1 MGETSRGH
9 TLNFFHLAV
18 FCAFLILGATLGIAL
33 LINDQPLRSSLL
45 DVVSAIVGLLA
56 SLALFT
62 LAKSP
67 AVRSKRFAIAW
78 GTIAF
83 ATFIYAIADTIWAV
97 LEVGL
102 KEQPFPSI
110 ADAFY
115 LAYYPVFLMG
125 VFLMSDKPAST
136 SEQLTKV
143 FDVGIIFVS
152 AILGFWNFLIGPVI
166 MSNTSRPLLEQG
178 ILLAYPVGDL
188 VLFGALLL
196 IIYNHSD
203 KQDGTP
209 ILLLAGTLLAMIVTD
224 SIYGYQTLLGT
235 YVSGGLLDIGW
246 IVSFLLAGLA
256 GISQLTAIQPKNN
269 IQIPPRQGL
278 SGKLK
283 SIGPYLPFFWFV
295 GAFILLIRGG
305 LTSLPMN
312 FASIS
317 AGVGCVIGL
326 VIIRQIITLS
336 VNNKLNAQLQ
346 NTLGSLRIQTIELG
360 KANLE
365 LQTEIAERERVEEQ
379 LSYNALHDAM
389 TGLANRTLFLDR
401 LGQAIEHT
409 KRRTDH
415 AFAVLFIDLDQFKV
429 VNDSLGH
436 LTGDQLLILVAQR
449 LRDCLRSSDTI
460 ARFGGDEFE
469 ILLDVTVAEKTV
481 LTVTNKIQEA
491 IRSPFRIEEHEIF
504 ISASIG
510 VLMSLDGYDHAE
522 DVLRDADLAMYQ
534 AKALGKGRS
543 EIFDLN
549 MRTQAFLH
557 LAVENELRM
566 ALDNRELQLYY
577 QPILSLE
584 SNRLVGFEAL
594 LRWHHPM
601 RGILLPEEFLSI
613 AEESGLILPISNWVL
628 NETCSQLKQWHEQ
641 FPDMKN
647 LTVNVNISSKQ
658 LLQPNFIERV
668 ATALDTHKL
677 KAEYL
682 KLEINEAALISNYA
696 RANEVFTELQNL
708 GVQLQVDNFGK
719 GHSVPGYL
727 HQFPITTIK
736 VDKSFIDG
744 MGKGRGATDF
754 IRAIVSMS
762 RELGVEIIAE
772 GIETGEQLEELKKLL
787 FDFGQGYLF
796 SKPLD
801 VESAEKILSGQ
812 KKS

>member
-1 MGETSRGH
+1 MGETSRGSIP
-9 TLNFFHLAV
+9 NFFFSAV
-18 FCAFLILGATLGIAL
+18 ICAILILGITLGIVL
-33 LINDQPLRSSLL
+33 LVGDQLLRSSLL
-45 DVVSAIVGLLA
+45 DVISPVVD
-56 SLALFT
+56 LFACIT
-62 LAKSP
+62 LFIAARYS
-67 AVRSKRFAIAW
+67 AVRSKRAAMAW
-78 GTIAF
+78 GTIA
-83 ATFIYAIADTIWAV
+83 AAMLIYSLADITWAI

-102 KEQPFPSI
+102 KAQPFPSI

-115 LAYYPVFLMG
+115 LAFYPVFLMG
-125 VFLMSDKPAST
+125 VFLLPDKPAT
-136 SEQLTKV
+136 ASEQITKV
-143 FDVGIIFVS
+143 LDIGIILLA
-152 AILGFWNFLIGPVI
+152 AILGFWNFLIGPIILSLVGK
-166 MSNTSRPLLEQG
+166 PLLEQA

-188 VLFGALLL
+188 VLFGALLR
-196 IIYNHSD
+196 IIYNQSEE
-203 KQDGTP
+203 QDETS
-209 ILLLAGTLLAMIVTD
+209 IYFLAGTLLAMIVTD
-224 SIYGYQTLLGT
+224 SIYSYQSLLET
-235 YVSGGLLDIGW
+235 YVSGGLVDIGW
-246 IVSFLLAGLA
+246 IVTFLLAGLA
-256 GISQLTAIQPKNN
+256 SVSQITVIQSTKGT
-269 IQIPPRQGL
+269 QKAPRSVF
-278 SGKLK
+278 SGRLK
-283 SIGPYLPFFWFV
+283 SIGPYLPFFWFI
-295 GAFILLIRGG
+295 GAFVLLIQGG

-312 FASIS
+312 FLSLS
-317 AGVGCVIGL
+317 LGVGGVIGL
-326 VIIRQIITLS
+326 VILRQIITLS
-336 VNNKLNAQLQ
+336 VNNRLHGQLK
-346 NTLGSLRIQTIELG
+346 NTLGSLQIQTIELG
-360 KANLE
+360 KTNLE
-365 LQTEIAERERVEEQ
+365 LQNEIAERERVERQ

-409 KRRTDH
+409 KRR
-415 AFAVLFIDLDQFKV
+415 AEYAYAVLFIDLDQFKV

-436 LTGDQLLILVAQR
+436 LIGDQLILLVAQR
-449 LRDCLRSSDTI
+449 LKDSLRSSDTI

-469 ILLDVTVAEKTV
+469 ILLDVTGAEKTV
-481 LTVTNKIQEA
+481 LTVTDKIQEV
-491 IRSPFRIEEHEIF
+491 IRLPFRIEGHEVYIT
-504 ISASIG
+504 ASIG
-510 VLMSLDGYDHAE
+510 VLVSLEGYDLAE

-543 EIFDLN
+543 EIFDIN

-557 LAVENELRM
+557 LAVENELRR
-566 ALDNRELQLYY
+566 ALDNHELQLYY

-628 NETCSQLKQWHEQ
+628 NETCSQLKHWHEQ
-641 FPDMKN
+641 FPDLKD

-682 KLEINEAALISNYA
+682 KLEITEAALINNYA
-696 RANEVFTELQNL
+696 RANEVFAELKNL

-719 GHSVPGYL
+719 GHSAPGYL

-736 VDKSFIDG
+736 VDKSFIEG
-744 MGKGRGATDF
+744 MGKGSGTTDL

-762 RELGVEIIAE
+762 RELGIEIIAE
-772 GIETGEQLEELKKLL
+772 GIETGEQLEELKELL

-801 VESAEKILSGQ
+801 VESAGKVLAKQEKR
-812 KKS
+812 

>member
-1 MGETSRGH
+1 MDETPRGN
-9 TLNFFHLAV
+9 TPGFLYPAV
-18 FCAFLILGATLGIAL
+18 FLAILILGINLGVVL
-33 LINDQPLRSSLL
+33 LIEDQQLRSSLL
-45 DVVSAIVGLLA
+45 DVFSPVIDLFACV
-56 SLALFT
+56 ALFIA
-62 LAKSP
+62 AKYS
-67 AVRSKRFAIAW
+67 AARSKRTAMAW
-78 GTIAF
+78 GTIAS
-83 ATFIYAIADTIWAV
+83 AMLIYSMADITWAI

-102 KEQPFPSI
+102 KVQPFPSI

-115 LAYYPVFLMG
+115 LAFYPVFLMG
-125 VFLMSDKPAST
+125 VFLLPDKPAT
-136 SEQLTKV
+136 ASEQITKV
-143 FDVGIIFVS
+143 LDIGIILLA
-152 AILGFWNFLIGPVI
+152 AILGFWNFLIGPI
-166 MSNTSRPLLEQG
+166 ILSIAGQPLLEQA

-188 VLFGALLL
+188 VLFGALLR
-196 IIYNHSD
+196 IVYNHSEE
-203 KQDGTP
+203 QNETS
-209 ILLLAGTLLAMIVTD
+209 IYFLAGTLLAMIVTD
-224 SIYGYQTLLGT
+224 SIYSYQSLLAT
-235 YVSGGLLDIGW
+235 YVSGGLVDIGW
-246 IVSFLLAGLA
+246 IVTFLLAGLA
-256 GISQLTAIQPKNN
+256 GVSQMTAIQSTKG
-269 IQIPPRQGL
+269 IQKTPRTVFPVRL
-278 SGKLK
+278 I

-295 GAFILLIRGG
+295 GAFVLLIQGG
-305 LTSLPMN
+305 LTPLPMN
-312 FASIS
+312 FVSLS
-317 AGVGCVIGL
+317 LGVGCVIGL
-326 VIIRQIITLS
+326 VILRQIITLS
-336 VNNKLNAQLQ
+336 VNNRLHGRLK
-346 NTLGSLRIQTIELG
+346 NTLDSLQTQAIELG
-360 KANLE
+360 KTNLE
-365 LQTEIAERERVEEQ
+365 LKSEIAERERVERQ

-409 KRRTDH
+409 KRRAEH

-436 LTGDQLLILVAQR
+436 LLGDQLILLVAQR
-449 LRDCLRSSDTI
+449 LKDSLRSSDTI

-469 ILLDVTVAEKTV
+469 ILLDVTDAEKTV
-481 LTVTNKIQEA
+481 LTVTDKIQEVV
-491 IRSPFRIEEHEIF
+491 RLPFRIEEHEVYIT
-504 ISASIG
+504 ASIG
-510 VLMSLDGYDHAE
+510 VLMSLDGYDLAE

-543 EIFDLN
+543 EVFDIN

-557 LAVENELRM
+557 LAVENELRR
-566 ALDNRELQLYY
+566 ALDNHELQLYY

-584 SNRLVGFEAL
+584 ANRLVGFEAL

-641 FPDMKN
+641 FPNLKD

-658 LLQPNFIERV
+658 LLQPNFTERI
-668 ATALDTHKL
+668 AAALETFKL

-682 KLEINEAALISNYA
+682 KLEINEAALINNYA
-696 RANEVFTELQNL
+696 RANVVFAELKNL

-719 GHSVPGYL
+719 GHSAPGYL

-736 VDKSFIDG
+736 VDKSFIEG
-744 MGKGRGATDF
+744 MEKGGGTTDF

-762 RELGVEIIAE
+762 RELGIEIIAE

-801 VESAEKILSGQ
+801 VESAEKILASQ
-812 KKS
+812 EKS